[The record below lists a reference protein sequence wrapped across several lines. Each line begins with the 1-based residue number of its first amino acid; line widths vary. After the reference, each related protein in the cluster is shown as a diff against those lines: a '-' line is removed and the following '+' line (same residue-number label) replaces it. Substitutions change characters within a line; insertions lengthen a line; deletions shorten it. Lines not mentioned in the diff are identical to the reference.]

1 MTKEDKLE
9 LLFEKLNAY
18 KAMTVEA
25 REFFKD
31 EIELLVKQI
40 KEVENE
46 AQ

>member
-1 MTKEDKLE
+1 MTKEQKLD

-25 REFFKD
+25 REYFKD
-31 EIELLVKQI
+31 EIETIVNAI

-46 AQ
+46 A